1 MKKMIATSTL
11 LVILSSA
18 YADDNNYGYESNQ
31 SSSNNGYESTTGTK
45 YQYDMSYPIDRVDY
59 SVRGAEGIGGRVKFF
74 AACLGWDAQNKL
86 SQK

>member
-31 SSSNNGYESTTGTK
+31 N
-45 YQYDMSYPIDRVDY
+45 
-59 SVRGAEGIGGRVKFF
+59 RGEKRHHAGNYTSRGRCQREG
-74 AACLGWDAQNKL
+74 W
-86 SQK
+86 